1 MKKQDGNIF
10 EAEKKAS
17 AESHVHYNKC
27 NIEGGGISYG
37 AT

>member
-17 AESHVHYNKC
+17 SEPHVHHNKC
-27 NIEGGGISYG
+27 NMGGGISYG